1 MRGVKSF
8 VRESRKAVY
17 RLVFRLQET
26 LDAIIAEKSMSTEGA
41 GQSDHEHIPE
51 RDSHSHANPKSGT
64 PELSEMEPE
73 KEGVTKISEEE
84 DKCTIG
90 AADGREEQQQ
100 QHIGGENIECDGIWK
115 GRAAVDKMENQTL
128 EVNAVL
134 ADLYR
139 KLESSDK
146 LISDLSFRVAQLER
160 QISEDE
166 DNDKEK

>member
-1 MRGVKSF
+1 MQGVKSF

-26 LDAIIAEKSMSTEGA
+26 LDAIIAEKSMSVEGA
-41 GQSDHEHIPE
+41 GQSDHEHIP
-51 RDSHSHANPKSGT
+51 HSHANPKSGT
-64 PELSEMEPE
+64 PELSGMEPE
-73 KEGVTKISEEE
+73 KEGVTNISEEE
-84 DKCTIG
+84 YKCTIG
-90 AADGREEQQQ
+90 AAGCQEQQQQ
-100 QHIGGENIECDGIWK
+100 QHIGGENIQCDGIWK

-128 EVNAVL
+128 EVKVVL

-160 QISEDE
+160 QLCEDE

>member
-1 MRGVKSF
+1 MQGVKSF

-26 LDAIIAEKSMSTEGA
+26 LDAIIAEKSMSVEGA
-41 GQSDHEHIPE
+41 GQSDHEHIP
-51 RDSHSHANPKSGT
+51 HSHANPKSGT
-64 PELSEMEPE
+64 PELSGMEPE
-73 KEGVTKISEEE
+73 KEGVTNISEEE
-84 DKCTIG
+84 YKCTIG
-90 AADGREEQQQ
+90 FAGCQEQQQQ
-100 QHIGGENIECDGIWK
+100 QHIGGENIQCDGIWK

-128 EVNAVL
+128 EVKVVL

-160 QISEDE
+160 QLCDDE